1 MARDRYYDL
10 DKIINEDLKGIATSE
25 DIRFII
31 QNRLESRKIEFADF
45 ATVIISVF
53 ALLVAFASL
62 DYVASRSLL
71 VPIIT
76 VVIVVIVIF
85 LVFRNFRRLE
95 AEYLS
100 TLDEYIELRKKQ
112 TAS

>member
-1 MARDRYYDL
+1 M
-10 DKIINEDLKGIATSE
+10 
-25 DIRFII
+25 
-31 QNRLESRKIEFADF
+31 ESRKIEFADF

-62 DYVASRSLL
+62 DYVASGSLF

-76 VVIVVIVIF
+76 GAIIVIVVF

-95 AEYLS
+95 AEYLMA
-100 TLDEYIELRKKQ
+100 LDEYIELRKKQ
-112 TAS
+112 SGS